1 MCGAQYLDLGCLG
14 LMWDDLEMWT
24 ALLMLGNECTLSE
37 MLREVQAVV
46 WMTAHARLCISGF
59 ASCKVN
65 IACSSRLVVKYKLRR
80 RGLRSVSATFRFQL
94 GCKRCRWPPRDSTK
108 VTFFVLPSL
117 DTFLAPSC
125 LGSGALGN
133 ALVCSG
139 GCGTGLAVTGVKT
152 DSGKMWRGDTMSGA
166 SGAGDRGVGE
176 RDVGGG
182 RHKRVFRTIGN
193 AQTIYGL
200 C

>member
-94 GCKRCRWPPRDSTK
+94 GCTRCRWIPRDSTK
-108 VTFFVLPSL
+108 VTFFVLHSL
-117 DTFLAPSC
+117 DTFQAPSC
-125 LGSGALGN
+125 SGSGALGN
-133 ALVCSG
+133 ALVCGG
-139 GCGTGLAVTGVKT
+139 GCGTGLAVTGVGT
-152 DSGKMWRGDTMSGA
+152 DGGKMWRSDTMSGT

-182 RHKRVFRTIGN
+182 WHKRVFGTIGN
-193 AQTIYGL
+193 AQTVCGL